1 MSILP
6 MPIANVDPESA
17 PAIAVLPFLLHC
29 FSGLFPPKN
38 TNPFPSQCS
47 SLIPRFPRCF
57 LRHFSS
63 ATFSRLSLLLPLF
76 FLLFTTRMNSGAGS
90 GLCHSVIG
98 DGSGS
103 GNRNMNSVGSS
114 GSQGSYNAPPDH
126 EVDYV
131 EKCPRGQYVRY
142 NEVLGKGAF
151 KTVYKAFDQVDGIEV
166 AWNRV
171 KIDEVLQSPQ
181 DLEKLY
187 SEVHL
192 VRQLKHENVIKFYDS
207 WIDEKKKTINMIT
220 ELFTSGSLRQYRK
233 KHKTVDMK
241 AIKNWARQILRG
253 LDYLH
258 SQIPPVI
265 HRDLKCDNIL
275 VNGNQGEVKIGDL
288 GLATILQQPTAKSV
302 IGIKNPEFMAP
313 ELYEEEYNELV
324 DIYSFGMCLLEMV
337 TLDYPYSECKN
348 PAQIFRKVTKGV
360 KPAALGKVSS
370 PEVKEF
376 IEKCLAP
383 ASYRL
388 SAKELLRT
396 LFFNLSIQNHE
407 YNQSRCPDSNSGS
420 SCSSVLE
427 IQRVHLNNEFRLKG
441 KKNDDS
447 SISLTLRIA
456 DQGGRVRNIHF
467 LFYLDSDTA
476 LAVAA
481 EMVEQLDLAEHDVAF
496 IADFIDFLIMRIL
509 PNWKPS
515 SCCPSSAER
524 RASGLTLMPDQWETP
539 VAGSPAELVVKQDDA
554 CEFHMDPRIFVP
566 AVNGH
571 NLYGNSS
578 IASPHVSFALSPC
591 FTINTGNKLSHGSA
605 TSEVLGEDSLRR
617 SVMSKG
623 SSAEASER
631 DFRDLYCAE
640 CRMRGVE
647 SGNLEYPAHRDQL
660 AENSDLVLSDQDTFS
675 KGSPCSTLTLQRR
688 DPEAELKL
696 ELDAIEA
703 QYQQW
708 FQELLRMKQDAME
721 PRRGG

>member
-1 MSILP
+1 
-6 MPIANVDPESA
+6 
-17 PAIAVLPFLLHC
+17 
-29 FSGLFPPKN
+29 
-38 TNPFPSQCS
+38 
-47 SLIPRFPRCF
+47 
-57 LRHFSS
+57 
-63 ATFSRLSLLLPLF
+63 
-76 FLLFTTRMNSGAGS
+76 MNSGAGS
-90 GLCHSVIG
+90 GLRHCIIG

-114 GSQGSYNAPPDH
+114 GSRGSYNAAPDH

-131 EKCPRGQYVRY
+131 EKCPRGRYVRY

-241 AIKNWARQILRG
+241 AIKNWARQILQG

-302 IGIKNPEFMAP
+302 IGTPEFMAP

-360 KPAALGKVSS
+360 KPAALDKVSS

-383 ASYRL
+383 ASQRL
-388 SAKELLRT
+388 SAKELLRDPYLQSEHSKLPVVDLLQIPT
-396 LFFNLSIQNHE
+396 EAPRFLSSFICGPHSMDIDHE

-456 DQGGRVRNIHF
+456 DQDGRVRNIHF

-515 SCCPSSAER
+515 SCCPSSAKR
-524 RASGLTLMPDQWETP
+524 RASGETLTPDQWETP

-623 SSAEASER
+623 SSADASER
-631 DFRDLYCAE
+631 DFRDLYCAA
-640 CRMRGVE
+640 CRLSAVE

-660 AENSDLVLSDQDTFS
+660 AENSDLVFSDQDTFS

-688 DPEAELKL
+688 DPDAELKL

-721 PRRGG
+721 ETKKRWMTKDKVVVH